1 MRFARWSFLI
11 AGIWGI
17 LVLTPLYFLENK
29 TGVDHPPAITH
40 PEYYYGFVGVALAW
54 QVLFLVTA
62 RDPVRFRPAMPAG
75 MIEKFSFVIST
86 YALYALGRVDS
97 TMVAAASA
105 DLVLGILF
113 VISFF
118 KTGQKARVAELS
130 RAQGA

>member
-1 MRFARWSFLI
+1 MKFARWSFLI

-17 LVLTPLYFLENK
+17 LVLTPLYFVEKK
-29 TGVDHPPAITH
+29 TGIDHPPALTH

-54 QVLFLVTA
+54 QVLFLIIA
-62 RDPVRFRPAMPAG
+62 RDPQSFRPAMLAA

-86 YALYALGRVDS
+86 YVLYALGRVDS
-97 TMVAAASA
+97 TLVAAASA

-118 KTGQKARVAELS
+118 KTGQKANA
-130 RAQGA
+130 AGAF

>member
-1 MRFARWSFLI
+1 MKFARWSFLI

-17 LVLTPLYFLENK
+17 LVLTPLYFLEKK
-29 TGVDHPPAITH
+29 TGIDRPPAITH

-54 QVLFLVTA
+54 QVLFLIIA
-62 RDPVRFRPAMPAG
+62 RDPQSFRPAMLAA

-86 YALYALGRVDS
+86 YVLSALGRVDS
-97 TMVAAASA
+97 TLVAAASA

-118 KTGQKARVAELS
+118 KTGQKANA
-130 RAQGA
+130 AGAF

>member
-1 MRFARWSFLI
+1 MKFARWSFLI

-17 LVLTPLYFLENK
+17 LVLTPLYFLEK
-29 TGVDHPPAITH
+29 RTGIDHPPAITH

-54 QVLFLVTA
+54 QVLFLIIA
-62 RDPVRFRPAMPAG
+62 PDPQRFRPAMLAA

-86 YALYALGRVDS
+86 YVLYALGRVDS

-105 DLVLGILF
+105 DLVLGVLF

-118 KTGQKARVAELS
+118 KTAQKAKA
-130 RAQGA
+130 AGAS